1 MIVVHVTHFKLV
13 GSRTVVKQG
22 HHLRVAPSALGAVGV
37 QGLYLVEEGAL
48 GQQVVHRVELVGDTG
63 NCALTCVT
71 FINNSTQLGRLILA
85 SIDLNPLQL
94 GIIAVGKELNLL
106 TFAAI

>member
-1 MIVVHVTHFKLV
+1 MIHVTNLV
-13 GSRTVVKQG
+13 LRSSTAFQG
-22 HHLRVAPSALGAVGV
+22 HHLGIAPGALGTVGI
-37 QGLYLVEEGAL
+37 QGFYLVEEGAL
-48 GQQVVHRVELVGDTG
+48 SQQVVHCVELVGDTG
-63 NCALTCVT
+63 DCALTCVT